1 MKICKYLILLLSVFL
16 SGIIQAQSKL
26 KVRGSSDYYPFY
38 GINDFI
44 FIKGKKYMMGMSPLS
59 VFKDYQPIYYMND
72 ELKFS
77 ISFDG
82 PVSYDKYYDLH
93 WAIAPDSM
101 LYLCETYIWFEDEFA
116 EKARMNFSKYID
128 LQTSINLPA
137 DKFLLYQLNPAK
149 YMRHIPIEQLTG
161 QKFRPSPY
169 FPKILDIPIN
179 ENGVLPAVWYSDTLY
194 VKEVEN
200 ALEDQDGPYQQLIIK
215 NGRVIKVNKIV
226 PIILPWPKRR
236 EPQYDE
242 NL

>member
-1 MKICKYLILLLSVFL
+1 MKTYSSIIFLLSAF
-16 SGIIQAQSKL
+16 ICNIQAQSWL
-26 KVRGSSDYYPFY
+26 KVPGSDDFYPFV
-38 GINDFI
+38 GGTNDYI
-44 FIKGKKYMMGMSPLS
+44 FIKGKPYMLSESPLS
-59 VFKDYQPIYYMND
+59 YFKDYESIYKIND
-72 ELKFS
+72 EIKFLIQYAIPISQDKDYS
-77 ISFDG
+77 I
-82 PVSYDKYYDLH
+82 Y
-93 WAIAPDSM
+93 WAIGRDSII
-101 LYLCETYIWFEDEFA
+101 YLCQADVWTKDEFNQ
-116 EKARMNFSKYID
+116 KVWMNFSKYID